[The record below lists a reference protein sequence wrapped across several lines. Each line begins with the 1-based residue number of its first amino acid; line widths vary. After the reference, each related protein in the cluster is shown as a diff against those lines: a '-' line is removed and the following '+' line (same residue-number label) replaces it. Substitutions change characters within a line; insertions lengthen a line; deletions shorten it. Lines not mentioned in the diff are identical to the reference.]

1 MLISIEGLDGVGKS
15 SLVTTL
21 SQSTQFT
28 VIEKPIKSLLELTP
42 NQSNHIKE
50 KIYGNYS
57 SNVQAM
63 YYLLGYLSALE
74 DGNNQNYILDRG
86 FLSTYYFSFCQE
98 NSELF
103 DFFAYNYGFP
113 DLTIVLYASINER
126 INRIYGRNNI
136 DKDLKKKRIYTDNY
150 EKYLEAIHKYN
161 IPHIAINTEKF
172 TKEEVSKLVIKI
184 LNLWMQDGE
193 YRNKILDIFHI
204 DNLEQFECLNYLA
217 VEKKLTNTFNN
228 SKKYVRKKE
237 N

>member
-57 SNVQAM
+57 SNIQAM